1 MAVSRYAV
9 KPDVLAQMKDL
20 VEALITKTNYH
31 RSKLANKFAKTLQKL
46 GKGQFRLNVA
56 DRSAPLF
63 QKLSDA
69 EMLIRKQKKSALDL
83 RSTI

>member
-1 MAVSRYAV
+1 
-9 KPDVLAQMKDL
+9 MKDL
-20 VEALITKTNYH
+20 VEALIEKTNYH
-31 RSKLANKFAKTLQKL
+31 RSKLANKFTKTFLKL

-56 DRSAPLF
+56 DPAALSI
-63 QKLSDA
+63 LSDA